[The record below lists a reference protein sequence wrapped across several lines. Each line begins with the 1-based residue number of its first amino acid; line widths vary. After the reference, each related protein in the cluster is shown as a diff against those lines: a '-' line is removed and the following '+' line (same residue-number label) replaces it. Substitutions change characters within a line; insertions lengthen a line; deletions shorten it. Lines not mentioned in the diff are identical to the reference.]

1 MTARCASAKTAKRL
15 RRVGAQA
22 WRAAWLAAWLLAFS
36 PPATLLAADASGAG
50 PASPGFEEL
59 LLETR
64 LNDLPPAITLLA
76 LRDREGRLWI
86 PAETFRGWAMH
97 PPGAAIDHLGEDFRG
112 LDGQPGLAYSVDPS
126 RLTLAIEAGPQWFE
140 GNRIDSGVNRRGARP
155 RVDPGAFFNYD
166 LDATHAEAETTRGGL
181 FELGAFGGWGVAIA
195 TAVVRGGYAG
205 PGDAARDEVVR
216 LDTTWT
222 RDLPERRASL
232 RIGDAIGGAS
242 AWGRPVRF
250 GGIQFATN
258 FATQPGFVSFPLPS
272 LHGEA
277 ALPSTLD
284 LYVNGMRRM
293 TSEVPTGPFEI
304 PDLPAVTGQGQV
316 QLVVTDLLGRQQ
328 IITDRFYVSSRLL
341 QAGLHEFAYE
351 LGAERDAYGYESF
364 DYGRTFA
371 AGTHRYGINDRFTAE
386 GRVEILSGQYTAG
399 AGGALL
405 LGGYG
410 VAHGAVAGSHAE
422 RGDGGQLTLGFEHAS
437 RRLGFGFSLQ
447 LASAAFTQ
455 LGLRDDDLA
464 PRARGQAWLS
474 LPFGRAGSA
483 SLSYVRRDER
493 DPEQGLFESFNVGYQ
508 RSLGRFLQLGVFA
521 SRIRGQQEDT
531 IVGFNL
537 TRAFGTRTTS
547 SLNGNFSR
555 DSDQLVMQIQ
565 RGLPFGPGFGYYARA
580 GGLDQDRLDA
590 GVSAQNDMG
599 TWRLEASHAEGQ
611 TGLRATASGGLAWLG
626 GGVHLS
632 RRMDQ
637 SFAIV
642 EVGDFAGVRVYADN
656 QHVATTDADGRALL
670 PRLRAYEENPVRIE
684 VGDLPIAA
692 RIEQVEQRAV
702 PWYRSGLVVEFAVSR
717 ARSASF
723 RLRRPGGEPV
733 PAGSVIYTPGGEPFP
748 VGYEGEAFVTGV
760 EPGAPL
766 SARWNGTRCDFE
778 LTWPPAVDA
787 GADPLPD
794 LGTITCR
801 EQH

>member
-1 MTARCASAKTAKRL
+1 M
-15 RRVGAQA
+15 
-22 WRAAWLAAWLLAFS
+22 WLAASLLAVGAAATADGL
-36 PPATLLAADASGAG
+36 PPALGPGADATLLASSAPGAEFT
-50 PASPGFEEL
+50 STHFEEW

-64 LNDLPPAITLLA
+64 VNGLEPPVTLLA
-76 LRDREGRLWI
+76 LRDRDGRLWL
-86 PAETFRGWAMH
+86 PAERFRGWAMR
-97 PPGAAIDHLGEDFRG
+97 PPGAAVDHLGQDYRC
-112 LDGQPGLAYSVDPS
+112 LDGQPGLAYTLDPAQ
-126 RLTLAIEAGPQWFE
+126 LTLAIQAAPEWFE
-140 GNRIDSGVNRRGARP
+140 GNRVDSGVNRRGARP
-155 RVDPGAFFNYD
+155 EVDPGAFFNYD
-166 LDATHAEAETTRGGL
+166 LDATHADSAATGGGL
-181 FELGAFGGWGVAIA
+181 FEFGAFGGWGVAVT
-195 TAVVRGGYAG
+195 TAVARWGGPDTGVNAN
-205 PGDAARDEVVR
+205 DDLVR

-222 RDLPERRASL
+222 RDLPERRVSL
-232 RIGDAIGGAS
+232 RVGDAIGGAS

-250 GGIQFATN
+250 GGVQFATN
-258 FATQPGFVSFPLPS
+258 FATQPGFVSFPLPT
-272 LHGEA
+272 LQGEA

-328 IITDRFYVSSRLL
+328 VITDSFYVSSRLL
-341 QAGLHEFAYE
+341 QAGLHEFSYE
-351 LGAERDAYGYESF
+351 LGAERDAYGYEGF
-364 DYGRTFA
+364 DYGEVFGT
-371 AGTHRYGINDRFTAE
+371 GTHRYGVNDRLTAE
-386 GRVEILSGQYTAG
+386 ARVEILSGQYTAG
-399 AGGALL
+399 AGAALL
-405 LGGYG
+405 LGGFG
-410 VAHGAVAGSHAE
+410 VIHGAAAGSHAD
-422 RGDGGQLTLGFEHAS
+422 RGNGGQLTLGFEHAS

-474 LPFGRAGSA
+474 LPFGRAGSV
-483 SLSYVRRDER
+483 SLSYLRRDER
-493 DPEQGLFESFNVGYQ
+493 DPDQGLFESFNVSYQ

-521 SRIRGQQEDT
+521 SRIRGQQDDHV
-531 IVGFNL
+531 IGFNL

-580 GGLDQDRLDA
+580 GGLDHDRFDA

-702 PWYRSGLVVEFAVSR
+702 PWYRSGLIVEFAVSR

-733 PAGSVIYTPGGEPFP
+733 PAGSVIHTPGGEPFP
-748 VGYEGEAFVTGV
+748 VGYDGEAFVTGV
-760 EPGAPL
+760 EPGASL